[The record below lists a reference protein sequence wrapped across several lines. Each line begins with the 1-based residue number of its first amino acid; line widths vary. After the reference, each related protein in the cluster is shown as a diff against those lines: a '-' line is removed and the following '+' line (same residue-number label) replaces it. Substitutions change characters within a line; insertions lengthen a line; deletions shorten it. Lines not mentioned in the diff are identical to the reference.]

1 MHYQRAQRSCVIA
14 EGCWLFFRCR
24 FSQLRRGG
32 RGNHGSVHYNIVVSG
47 PQPRLLRSTDRLRPG
62 IDKRGSAGQFSTMS
76 ADDTANPPAARATEA
91 EDPFRRVRLDKL
103 ETLRGMGIDP
113 YPVSFPREHEAAA
126 LDREFAE
133 LPAGNETN
141 RQVRVAGRIR
151 AIRNSGMFIDLHDAS
166 GKIQIFSHKDYL
178 RPGDLPL
185 LKLLDI
191 GDLIGVEGLVR
202 RTPRGELT
210 VNAEHLTMLAKAL
223 RPLPE
228 KYHGLADIELR
239 YRQRYLDLIMNPQSR
254 ETLRRRSH
262 VVAAMRAWL
271 IERGYLEVETP
282 MLHTIPGGA
291 AAKPFITHHNAL
303 DIDLYLRIAPELHL
317 KRLVVGGLADK
328 VFEINRCFRNEG
340 LSPRHNPEFTSLEL
354 YEAYADYADMMAL
367 TERIVAYVAEAAT
380 GGLKI
385 SYGGAAIDLTPP
397 WPRRSMA
404 ELVLEA
410 TGVDFL
416 AIADAA
422 AAREAA
428 RHLGAAIAG
437 HENWGQ
443 ALEAVFGAR
452 VEDRL
457 IQPIHVTGFPRD
469 ISPLA
474 KADRHDPRLVER
486 FETYI
491 YGWEIANAFS
501 ELNDPLDQRAR
512 FEAQMMARA
521 AGDEEAQP
529 LDEDYVTALEYG
541 LPPCGGLGIGI
552 DRLVMLLTDS
562 PSIRDVIAF
571 PTLRPR

>member
-1 MHYQRAQRSCVIA
+1 
-14 EGCWLFFRCR
+14 
-24 FSQLRRGG
+24 
-32 RGNHGSVHYNIVVSG
+32 
-47 PQPRLLRSTDRLRPG
+47 
-62 IDKRGSAGQFSTMS
+62 MS
-76 ADDTANPPAARATEA
+76 ADD

-103 ETLRGMGIDP
+103 ATLRAMGIDP
-113 YPVSFPREHEAAA
+113 YPVGYARTHQAAEIEARYG
-126 LDREFAE
+126 D
-133 LPAGNETN
+133 LPTGAETN
-141 RQVRVAGRIR
+141 DSVRVAGRIR
-151 AIRNSGMFIDLHDAS
+151 AVRNSGMFIDLHDAS
-166 GKIQIFSHKDYL
+166 GKIQVFSHKDHL
-178 RPGDLPL
+178 SPDQLALVR
-185 LKLLDI
+185 LLDI
-191 GDLIGVEGLVR
+191 GDLIGVEGRVR

-210 VNAEHLTMLAKAL
+210 VNATAISMLAKSL

-254 ETLRRRSH
+254 ETLRRRSRI
-262 VVAAMRAWL
+262 VAAMRSYLAA
-271 IERGYLEVETP
+271 RDYLEVETP

-291 AAKPFITHHNAL
+291 AAKPFVTHHNAL

-354 YEAYADYADMMAL
+354 YEAYTDYTDMMNL
-367 TERIVAYVAEAAT
+367 TEEIVAQVAAAT
-380 GGLKI
+380 AGGPRI
-385 SYGGAAIDLTPP
+385 GYGGTEIDLTPP
-397 WPRRSMA
+397 WPRRTMA

-422 AAREAA
+422 AARNAA
-428 RHLGAAIAG
+428 GHLGCG
-437 HENWGQ
+437 LSGSENWGQ
-443 ALEAVFGAR
+443 ALEAAFAAR
-452 VEDRL
+452 VEDKL
-457 IQPIHVTGFPRD
+457 IQPTHVTGFPRD

-474 KADRHDPRLVER
+474 KADRTDPRLVER
-486 FETYI
+486 FETYV

-512 FEAQMMARA
+512 FEAQMLARA

>member
-1 MHYQRAQRSCVIA
+1 MTPDD
-14 EGCWLFFRCR
+14 
-24 FSQLRRGG
+24 
-32 RGNHGSVHYNIVVSG
+32 N
-47 PQPRLLRSTDRLRPG
+47 P
-62 IDKRGSAGQFSTMS
+62 SA
-76 ADDTANPPAARATEA
+76 AAARPA
-91 EDPFRRVRLDKL
+91 ETDDPFRRVRLDKL
-103 ETLRGMGIDP
+103 ASLRDLGIDP
-113 YPVSFPREHEAAA
+113 YPVSFSREHEAAE
-126 LDREFAE
+126 LDRRYADI
-133 LPAGNETN
+133 PAGTETGD
-141 RQVRVAGRIR
+141 RVRVAGRVR

-178 RPGDLPL
+178 RAEDLPL

-210 VNAEHLTMLAKAL
+210 VNAEHITMLAKAL

-239 YRQRYLDLIMNPQSR
+239 YRQRYLDLIMNPRSR
-254 ETLRRRSH
+254 ETLRRRSRI
-262 VVAAMRAWL
+262 VASMRAYL
-271 IERGYLEVETP
+271 NERDYLEVETP
-282 MLHTIPGGA
+282 MLHAIPGGA

-354 YEAYADYADMMAL
+354 YEAYSDYTGMMAL
-367 TERIVAYVAEAAT
+367 TEQIVAHVAEAAT

-385 SYGGAAIDLTPP
+385 SYGGSEIDLTPP
-397 WPRRSMA
+397 WPRRSMV

-422 AAREAA
+422 AAHETA
-428 RHLGAAIAG
+428 RHLGVAIAG
-437 HENWGQ
+437 GENWGQ

-457 IQPIHVTGFPRD
+457 IQPTHVIGFPRD

-474 KADRHDPRLVER
+474 KADPRDPRLVER

-491 YGWEIANAFS
+491 YGREIANAFS